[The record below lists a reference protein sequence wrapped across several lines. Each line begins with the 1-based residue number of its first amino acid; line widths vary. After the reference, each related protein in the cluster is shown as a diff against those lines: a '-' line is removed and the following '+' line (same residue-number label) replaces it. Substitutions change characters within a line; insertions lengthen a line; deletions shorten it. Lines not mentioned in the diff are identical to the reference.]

1 MSERE
6 LAEARI
12 AEIEM
17 IIQNVEI
24 IDENQ
29 VK

>member
-12 AEIEM
+12 SEIEM